1 MNTGLAIFKAV
12 KLFFNISR
20 IFGGEKK
27 IYSDE
32 EISEAKEFLIKAEA
46 DLKSGNITQEYIE
59 KNVEVYQHYI
69 RIVENKPHPPSQQSL
84 LDIEEMSGEKIDVLI
99 NMFEEDIADIHKIES
114 AMGDGE
120 FSTEKRH
127 DLIRLIHMFLDESME
142 LAIKKSPGKINELM
156 TSVQEIKTQVIE
168 KFSVGEEY
176 QEPTDPQLYK
186 YLDIVEAREYI
197 RLIDTN
203 FKAGILDNEDISMLS
218 DIYEENM
225 RLINNQP
232 HPEKPL
238 IVEEIPKIMHDALFT
253 EFEIEISEMDEI
265 EKCKEIQNK
274 MFDYVEKIIEKE
286 KKKYPNKINELD
298 NKFLAYKK
306 QITEELFFG

>member
-1 MNTGLAIFKAV
+1 MNTFLGIFKLG
-12 KLFFNISR
+12 KLIFNISR

-32 EISEAKEFLIKAEA
+32 EISEAKEFFIKANA
-46 DLKSGNITQEYIE
+46 DLESGNITQEYIE
-59 KNVEVYQHYI
+59 KNVDVFQYYI
-69 RIVENKPHPPSQQSL
+69 RIIENKPHPPSQHSL

-99 NMFEEDIADIHKIES
+99 NMFEEEIADIYKIER

-127 DLIRLIHMFLDESME
+127 ELIRLMHMFLDESME

-186 YLDIVEAREYI
+186 YLDIVEAIEYI

-203 FKAGILDNEDISMLS
+203 FEAGILDNEDISMLS

-225 RLINNQP
+225 RIINNQP
-232 HPEKPL
+232 HPEKPI
-238 IVEEIPKIMHDALFT
+238 IVDEIPKIMHDALFT

-265 EKCKEIQNK
+265 EKCKEIQKK

-286 KKKYPNKINELD
+286 KKKYPDKINELD
-298 NKFLAYKK
+298 IKSLAYKK